1 MKWDTGDI
9 PSRLSV
15 ESLISDARTCSIAS
29 MMSMKRISRILE
41 STTKC
46 IPDLFSEAIPE
57 SGDVDDDGDG
67 SSGDGRHD
75 TPTKDTEVCKKGFE
89 RFGADDPPQG

>member
-15 ESLISDARTCSIAS
+15 ESLIRDARTCSIAS
-29 MMSMKRISRILE
+29 MMSMKRIRRVLDS
-41 STTKC
+41 STKC
-46 IPDLFSEAIPE
+46 IPELFSEAIPE

-67 SSGDGRHD
+67 SSEDERHD
-75 TPTKDTEVCKKGFE
+75 TPSEGTELSKKDFE
-89 RFGADDPPQG
+89 RFGTNDPPQG